1 MSLLSAVGTGASS
14 ILGGFGSYYQTKA
27 NNAALKYQARQS
39 RLNARLERQQAETS
53 LNRGMKQEQ
62 QIQNAA
68 AKLKGSQKAAYG
80 ASGVRLDSRSA
91 QNVLNETDYMAQV
104 DELQTHANALA
115 DAWSHRLNAVNYE
128 NQADIALS
136 QRRNATQVGIST
148 AVGSLLQ
155 NIGSFSDL
163 FGSED
168 SDTGQPSTPSAPDA
182 PAFTI
187 YGKTPYVG
195 GQGFSLN
202 PYSYQSS
209 GFNWWR

>member
-1 MSLLSAVGTGASS
+1 MSLLSAAGIGAAG

-27 NNAALKYQARQS
+27 NNAVLKYQARQN

-136 QRRNATQVGIST
+136 QRRSPTQAAVSSLVG
-148 AVGSLLQ
+148 GLLM

-163 FGSED
+163 FGGD
-168 SDTGQPSTPSAPDA
+168 SGTGQPDTPSAPDA

-187 YGKTPYVG
+187 YGRTPYIG
-195 GQGFSLN
+195 GQGFSMS
-202 PYSYQSS
+202 PYGFRSS
-209 GFNWWR
+209 GFNWWG